1 MFRVTLQFKSVQKNL
16 GLLLLS
22 GAALTTISGCAS
34 VNNDVPT
41 VQIVREAPKPTP
53 TIQASHISK
62 SYDKQAPLLCDNA
75 EMRARVADDN
85 PRNDK
90 ARLLI
95 TEDDGVSRKVIE
107 DRKIDCKEYF
117 AAKGL
122 RFASHTTP
130 ASYTSL
136 PTQRTLPAFVT
147 TEPPA
152 QTVTRLE
159 RPNYLSSQT
168 TQIPSNTSTLSQG
181 SLSQGSL
188 SYPQESA
195 TTPIIAQPSAIAAS
209 SVSVISSQELGT
221 SSSFGD
227 FYEVRPGDNLYRIAK
242 NSCTT
247 VPILSHLNRI
257 TDPTKLDVGQIL
269 KLPSHSC

>member
-1 MFRVTLQFKSVQKNL
+1 MFRVTSQFKSVQKNL

-168 TQIPSNTSTLSQG
+168 TQISSNTATS
-181 SLSQGSL
+181 
-188 SYPQESA
+188 PQRHASFPQQEA
-195 TTPIIAQPSAIAAS
+195 PTTPIIAQPSAIAAS
-209 SVSVISSQELGT
+209 SVSVISSQGLGT